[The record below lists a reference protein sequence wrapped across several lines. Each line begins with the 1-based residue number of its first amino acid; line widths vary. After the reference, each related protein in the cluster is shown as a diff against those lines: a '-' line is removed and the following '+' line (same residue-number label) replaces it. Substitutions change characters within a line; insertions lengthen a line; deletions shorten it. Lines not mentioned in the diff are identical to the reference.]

1 MKMLTILK
9 AFYSDKVFCKVVVD
23 LNNKVIKD
31 NVEVVI

>member
-1 MKMLTILK
+1 MLTILK
-9 AFYSDKVFCKVVVD
+9 VFYSDKVFYKVVVD